1 VTGGRVDERQ
11 QAVEALAKVLR
22 AELLFPPG
30 YSEDLSQH
38 TAERIAGDILDKA
51 ELVPKAELDRVASER
66 DDLAHVLGLE
76 PDSVRGELAAYM
88 EANVAQRAELDVAL
102 RQRAEA
108 ERERDAKKREAESLV
123 WEMGKQKA
131 AAESRAEAAEAERDD
146 LRRRVGELERTL
158 IGELC
163 GDKTCARCSKF
174 RAALARETS
183 PAGEGDN

>member
-1 VTGGRVDERQ
+1 MSTRKVEGPGVTGGRVDERQ
-11 QAVEALAKVLR
+11 EWTLEPLNPTKRSTPLASSGPN
-22 AELLFPPG
+22 LLPG
-30 YSEDLSQH
+30 Q
-38 TAERIAGDILDKA
+38 
-51 ELVPKAELDRVASER
+51 RVAVVSK
-66 DDLAHVLGLE
+66 GLYQAQ
-76 PDSVRGELAAYM
+76 V
-88 EANVAQRAELDVAL
+88 EANVAQREELDVAL

-108 ERERDAKKREAESLV
+108 ERARDAKQREAESLV

>member
-108 ERERDAKKREAESLV
+108 ERERKRFEFECDSLLAGY
-123 WEMGKQKA
+123 EREKTARA
-131 AAESRAEAAEAERDD
+131 AAESRAEAAEAEK
-146 LRRRVGELERTL
+146 
-158 IGELC
+158 C
-163 GDKTCARCSKF
+163 
-174 RAALARETS
+174 
-183 PAGEGDN
+183 